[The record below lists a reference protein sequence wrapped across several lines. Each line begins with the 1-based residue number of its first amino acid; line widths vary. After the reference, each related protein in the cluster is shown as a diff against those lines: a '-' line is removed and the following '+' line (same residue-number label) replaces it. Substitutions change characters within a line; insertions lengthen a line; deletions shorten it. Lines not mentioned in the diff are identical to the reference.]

1 MPVSRTRSA
10 SSAAPR
16 RAVTGRALVLG
27 TLVVLLVIVLAS
39 PVNRYFSS
47 RGDVG
52 RASAQLHS
60 DQARYARLQNELSKW
75 SDPGFIQQQARERLE
90 YAMPGDTVYVV
101 VRAGQQSQ
109 IVKTDG
115 SASESGTAP
124 PTWNQRLWH
133 SVKVAGA
140 AQ

>member
-1 MPVSRTRSA
+1 MPLSRARPA
-10 SSAAPR
+10 PSAAPR

-39 PVNRYFSS
+39 PVSRYFSS

-60 DQARYARLQNELSKW
+60 DQARYARLQNQLSQW
-75 SDPGFIQQQARERLE
+75 SDPGYIQQQARERLE

-115 SASESGTAP
+115 SATGAGTAP

-133 SVKVAGA
+133 SVRVAGA

>member
-1 MPVSRTRSA
+1 M
-10 SSAAPR
+10 
-16 RAVTGRALVLG
+16 LG

-39 PVNRYFSS
+39 PANRYFSS

-60 DQARYARLQNELSKW
+60 DQAQYARLQDQLSQW
-75 SDPGFIQQQARERLE
+75 SDPGYIQQQARERLE

-115 SASESGTAP
+115 STTGAGTAP

-133 SVKVAGA
+133 SVRVAGA

>member
-1 MPVSRTRSA
+1 MPSCTATSA
-10 SSAAPR
+10 KL
-16 RAVTGRALVLG
+16 ALLNSE
-27 TLVVLLVIVLAS
+27 LA
-39 PVNRYFSS
+39 
-47 RGDVG
+47 
-52 RASAQLHS
+52 Q
-60 DQARYARLQNELSKW
+60 W

-101 VRAGQQSQ
+101 VHPGQQSQ

-115 SASESGTAP
+115 TAAAAGGPAP

-133 SVKVAGA
+133 SVRVAGA